1 MGETVSTAAI
11 ERRYGRGVRILS
23 LNAWGG
29 AMFDELA
36 AWLPTAGA
44 DVVCLQEVT
53 RSPARGWTRF
63 EDADRTLPQRADLF
77 DDVAALLPGHRG
89 VFTPSDAGP
98 VTDAGGVRHRQEFG
112 IAAFT
117 GPGVTV
123 LGEATTFVHGAF
135 AEHVEWPTGQRPR
148 VAHAVRLD
156 GGGRTVTVVHLHG
169 LRDPAGKGDTPD
181 RARQAD
187 RLAAFVDATRRPG
200 DLVVVAGD
208 LNLLPGS
215 ATFAVLRGIGLVD
228 LVGTADTRTSR
239 YAKPSRHASYLLV
252 SDPAAVE
259 RFTVLDHPEVSDHR
273 ALELDVRPVG

>member
-1 MGETVSTAAI
+1 M
-11 ERRYGRGVRILS
+11 RIVS

-53 RSPARGWTRF
+53 RSAAGGWTRF
-63 EDADRTLPQRADLF
+63 DDAERSLPQRADLF
-77 DDVAALLPGHRG
+77 DDVAALLPEHRG
-89 VFTPSDAGP
+89 FFAASDAGP
-98 VTDAGGVRHRQEFG
+98 VTTPDGVRHRQEFG
-112 IAAFT
+112 IAAFA

-123 LGEATTFVHGAF
+123 LGTRTAFVHGSF
-135 AEHVEWPTGQRPR
+135 AEHVDWPTGHRPR
-148 VAHAVRLD
+148 AAHALRLD
-156 GGGRTVTVVHLHG
+156 AGGRAVTVVHLHG

-187 RLAAFVDATRRPG
+187 RLARFVTDTRREG

-215 ATFAVLRGIGLVD
+215 ATFATLRDVGLVD
-228 LVGTADTRTSR
+228 LVGTTDTRTSR

-252 SDPAAVE
+252 SDPTAVDDFAVLAA
-259 RFTVLDHPEVSDHR
+259 PEVSDHR
-273 ALELDVRPVG
+273 ALRLDLAPARRAATRGPTRHQP